1 MKSEWSAAPI
11 ATLLSVV
18 PRDVSVSARASS
30 RGDMRH
36 AENCGHAM
44 RARSGVGWQGGN
56 WLLIS
61 RVNLFVPDEI
71 LPVLAPGPV
80 AFPVLCRRHV
90 GMHRRDYENR
100 KRYCPG
106 TEGPSIHGLARQ
118 ACCRA
123 FLALAAR
130 LRAESRQR
138 MLASRMGERTPEDGR
153 GPA

>member
-61 RVNLFVPDEI
+61 RVNLFVPDGI
-71 LPVLAPGPV
+71 YPVWRPGAGIISVSPG
-80 AFPVLCRRHV
+80 
-90 GMHRRDYENR
+90 GMKACMAELR
-100 KRYCPG
+100 
-106 TEGPSIHGLARQ
+106 GLEVSRARNE
-118 ACCRA
+118 RA
-123 FLALAAR
+123 
-130 LRAESRQR
+130 
-138 MLASRMGERTPEDGR
+138 
-153 GPA
+153 